1 VRTTSDNRQG
11 NAIPPSSDRLT
22 GLLLEHNAA
31 LQRQPLSAHT
41 RRAYRIRVHQYADY
55 LRSWVP
61 DYGDPLQDPHTRDYK
76 MFLKTMRR
84 AKPRTVNLSLAAIDH
99 FYEFLGL
106 GKPTVRR
113 EELPQQAPS
122 ALSPEDQ
129 KRFLRAV
136 ERTASSRD
144 QALALLLFYTG
155 IRIGECAA
163 LDVDDLLLSARRGQ
177 VIVRSGKGDSYREIP
192 LNAQVRPAL
201 KAWLQE
207 RRQQL
212 PLVGTLA
219 LFLNRQG
226 QRLSSRSIDLVLR
239 RLGEGA
245 GLTLSAH
252 TLRHTCLTALVRQG
266 TDLML
271 VAEIAGHKRLET
283 TRRYCLPTAQDQEA
297 AMDRLQIDY

>member
-1 VRTTSDNRQG
+1 V
-11 NAIPPSSDRLT
+11 T
-22 GLLLEHNAA
+22 GLLIEYNAA
-31 LQRQPLSAHT
+31 LQRQPLSVHT
-41 RRAYRIRVHQYADY
+41 RRAYRDRVHQYADY
-55 LRSWVP
+55 LRSRVL
-61 DYGDPLQDPHTRDYK
+61 DYGNPLQDPHARDYAVRDYK
-76 MFLKTMRR
+76 MFLKTVRR

-212 PLVGTLA
+212 PLIDTPA
-219 LFLNRQG
+219 LFLNRQS

-239 RLGEGA
+239 RLGERV

-271 VAEIAGHKRLET
+271 VAEIAGHRRLET
-283 TRRYCLPTAQDQEA
+283 TRRYCLSTAQDREA
-297 AMDRLQIDY
+297 AMDKLQIDY

>member
-1 VRTTSDNRQG
+1 
-11 NAIPPSSDRLT
+11 
-22 GLLLEHNAA
+22 
-31 LQRQPLSAHT
+31 
-41 RRAYRIRVHQYADY
+41 
-55 LRSWVP
+55 
-61 DYGDPLQDPHTRDYK
+61 

-113 EELPQQAPS
+113 EELPQQAPG

-192 LNAQVRPAL
+192 LNSQVRPAL

-212 PLVGTLA
+212 PLVDTLA

-239 RLGEGA
+239 RVGEEA

-271 VAEIAGHKRLET
+271 VAEIAGHKRLES
-283 TRRYCLPTAQDQEA
+283 TRRYCLPSAQDREA
-297 AMDRLQIDY
+297 AMDKLQIDY

>member
-1 VRTTSDNRQG
+1 MV
-11 NAIPPSSDRLT
+11 
-22 GLLLEHNAA
+22 

-41 RRAYRIRVHQYADY
+41 HRAYRVRVHQYADY
-55 LRSWVP
+55 LRSRVP
-61 DYGDPLQDPHTRDYK
+61 DYDNPLQDPHARDYAIRDYK
-76 MFLKTMRR
+76 MFLKTVRR

-113 EELPQQAPS
+113 EELPQQAPG

-155 IRIGECAA
+155 IRIGECTA

-212 PLVGTLA
+212 PLVDMPA
-219 LFLNRQG
+219 LFLNRQS

-283 TRRYCLPTAQDQEA
+283 TRRYCLPTAQDRET
-297 AMDRLQIDY
+297 AMDKLQIDY

>member
-1 VRTTSDNRQG
+1 VV
-11 NAIPPSSDRLT
+11 
-22 GLLLEHNAA
+22 

-41 RRAYRIRVHQYADY
+41 HRAYRVRVHQYADY
-55 LRSWVP
+55 LRSRVP
-61 DYGDPLQDPHTRDYK
+61 DYGNPLQDPHARDYAIRDYK
-76 MFLKTMRR
+76 MFLKTVRR

-113 EELPQQAPS
+113 EELPQQAPG

-144 QALALLLFYTG
+144 QALSLLLFYTG
-155 IRIGECAA
+155 IRIGECTA

-212 PLVGTLA
+212 PLVDTLA

-239 RLGEGA
+239 RVGEGA

-283 TRRYCLPTAQDQEA
+283 TRRYCLPTAQDRET
-297 AMDRLQIDY
+297 AMDKLQIDY